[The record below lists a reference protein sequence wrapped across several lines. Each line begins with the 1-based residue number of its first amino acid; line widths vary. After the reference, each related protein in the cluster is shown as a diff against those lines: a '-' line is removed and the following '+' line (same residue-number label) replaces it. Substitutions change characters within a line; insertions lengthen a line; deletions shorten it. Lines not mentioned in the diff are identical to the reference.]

1 LKICRKFFFNSEVSL
16 LLDSITVINQYLG
29 EHFPDSLSKH
39 WLSRVNRIFT
49 EEHLAYRVEEE
60 GIVRPFVDEEFQV
73 NRATALDA
81 LGDPKFGEARSEGGC
96 VAVAP
101 ASDATSLA
109 SSPKWSARPPRTAA
123 PRVVGGR
130 SQLWLRETGRRR
142 AAGHAG
148 RGRSP
153 NGLSDRSQS
162 KPTRRW
168 SPPCADRRRQGLRF
182 YRANSTACSG

>member
-1 LKICRKFFFNSEVSL
+1 LKIWRKFFFNSEVSI

-81 LGDPKFGEARSEGGC
+81 SAEKTSGTTMKPSRSAIDRGDRKLVSSTKGLDTPRGQRHLQGRTR
-96 VAVAP
+96 AV
-101 ASDATSLA
+101 
-109 SSPKWSARPPRTAA
+109 
-123 PRVVGGR
+123 
-130 SQLWLRETGRRR
+130 
-142 AAGHAG
+142 
-148 RGRSP
+148 
-153 NGLSDRSQS
+153 
-162 KPTRRW
+162 
-168 SPPCADRRRQGLRF
+168 
-182 YRANSTACSG
+182 